1 MASDRFGRRKVAH
14 PRRVLFDTSFLMA
27 VMERPTPWL
36 EDITDR
42 VGSFEPLVIAP
53 VYDEL
58 ARLARRGDGAS
69 RFASLAKDLV
79 DRGQLRL
86 WQSVGN
92 GLADDELI
100 SLALEDDAVVA
111 TLDKEL
117 IRQLKASG
125 VKVLSLSRGR
135 VSF

>member
-1 MASDRFGRRKVAH
+1 MASDRVGHSKVAH
-14 PRRVLFDTSFLMA
+14 PQRVLFDTSFLMA
-27 VMERPTPWL
+27 VMEHPTPWR
-36 EDITDR
+36 EDITQKI
-42 VGSFEPLVIAP
+42 GSFEPLVIRP

-58 ARLARRGDGAS
+58 SRLARRNGGAS
-69 RFASLAKDLV
+69 RFASLAKSLV
-79 DRGQLRL
+79 DGGQLRIGE
-86 WQSVGN
+86 SVGS
-92 GLADDELI
+92 GRADDELI
-100 SLALEDDAVVA
+100 SSALEDDAIVA